1 MHFLQQRYE
10 GLSDLR
16 TAVFLCLSPER
27 LLVQILF
34 PPTRS
39 IWSFFPFSS
48 WRHRERSALNLFV
61 KGGAG

>member
-34 PPTRS
+34 PLPRS
-39 IWSFFPFSS
+39 IWSFSPFHLGVIG
-48 WRHRERSALNLFV
+48 RGEC
-61 KGGAG
+61 

>member
-10 GLSDLR
+10 GLSDLC
-16 TAVFLCLSPER
+16 TAVFIYLFPER

-39 IWSFFPFSS
+39 IWSFSPFHLGVIG
-48 WRHRERSALNLFV
+48 RGEC
-61 KGGAG
+61 